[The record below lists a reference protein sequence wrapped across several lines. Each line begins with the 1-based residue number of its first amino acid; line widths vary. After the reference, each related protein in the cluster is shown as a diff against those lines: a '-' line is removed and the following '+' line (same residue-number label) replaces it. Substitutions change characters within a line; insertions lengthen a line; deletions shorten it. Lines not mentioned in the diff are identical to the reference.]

1 MATKN
6 SNYSILVDVELI
18 TSGIQKQLNNAA
30 KNTKISIDTKDAQS
44 NVRGLSQDVG
54 DLGLTFQEA
63 NLIMNQSIEI
73 IASMVEQVFE
83 LDTAMTEFKKVSE
96 LSGSALDKYVSKL
109 SSMGNAVARTG
120 KPKCLSRGVGMVNQH
135 QELFK
140 IQ

>member
-1 MATKN
+1 MATRN

-30 KNTKISIDTKDAQS
+30 KNTKISFDTKDARS
-44 NVRGLSQDVG
+44 NVRGLSQDVE

-83 LDTAMTEFKKVSE
+83 LDTAMTE
-96 LSGSALDKYVSKL
+96 
-109 SSMGNAVARTG
+109 
-120 KPKCLSRGVGMVNQH
+120 
-135 QELFK
+135 
-140 IQ
+140 

>member
-1 MATKN
+1 MATRN
-6 SNYSILVDVELI
+6 SNYSILVDVQLN
-18 TSGIQKQLNNAA
+18 TNNIQTQLNNAA
-30 KNTKISIDTKDAQS
+30 RNTIININTRNAQ
-44 NVRGLSQDVG
+44 NNIRGLSQDVE

-83 LDTAMTEFKKVSE
+83 LDTAMTEFKKVSD

>member
-1 MATKN
+1 MATRN

-30 KNTKISIDTKDAQS
+30 KNTKISFDTKDAQS
-44 NVRGLSQDVG
+44 NVRGLSQDVE

-120 KPKCLSRGVGMVNQH
+120 KPKRMSRGVGMVNQH

>member
-30 KNTKISIDTKDAQS
+30 KNTKISFDTKDAQS
-44 NVRGLSQDVG
+44 NVRGLSQDFG

-63 NLIMNQSIEI
+63 NLIMKRSIEI
-73 IASMVEQVFE
+73 IASIAEQVVE

-96 LSGSALDKYVSKL
+96 LSGSALDEYVSKL

-120 KPKCLSRGVGMVNQH
+120 KPKCLSRSVWMVNMH
-135 QELFK
+135 
-140 IQ
+140 

>member
-1 MATKN
+1 MATRN
-6 SNYSILVDVELI
+6 SNYSILVDVQLN
-18 TSGIQKQLNNAA
+18 TNNIQTQLNNAA
-30 KNTKISIDTKDAQS
+30 RNTIININTQNAQ
-44 NVRGLSQDVG
+44 NNLRGLSQDVE

-83 LDTAMTEFKKVSE
+83 LDTAMTEFKKVSD

>member
-1 MATKN
+1 MATRN
-6 SNYSILVDVELI
+6 SNYSILVDVQLN
-18 TSGIQKQLNNAA
+18 TNNIQTQLNNAA
-30 KNTKISIDTKDAQS
+30 RNTIININTRNAQ
-44 NVRGLSQDVG
+44 NNLRGLSQDVE

-83 LDTAMTEFKKVSE
+83 LDTAMTEFKKVSD

-120 KPKCLSRGVGMVNQH
+120 KPKCMSRGVGMVNQH

>member
-1 MATKN
+1 MATRN

-30 KNTKISIDTKDAQS
+30 KNTKISFDTKDARS

-83 LDTAMTEFKKVSE
+83 LDTAMTE
-96 LSGSALDKYVSKL
+96 
-109 SSMGNAVARTG
+109 
-120 KPKCLSRGVGMVNQH
+120 
-135 QELFK
+135 
-140 IQ
+140 

>member
-30 KNTKISIDTKDAQS
+30 KNTKISFDTKDAQS
-44 NVRGLSQDVG
+44 NVRGLSQDVE

-83 LDTAMTEFKKVSE
+83 LDTAMTE
-96 LSGSALDKYVSKL
+96 
-109 SSMGNAVARTG
+109 
-120 KPKCLSRGVGMVNQH
+120 
-135 QELFK
+135 
-140 IQ
+140 